1 MKTLKRDWIL
11 RLVRFNVQG
20 EKEVKYID
28 IYTAPRDKVMEIAN
42 NYATKYKYDIVR
54 IYKFDTLI

>member
-1 MKTLKRDWIL
+1 MKTGKRDWVL
-11 RLVRFNVQG
+11 RLVRFNEKG

-28 IYTAPRDKVMEIAN
+28 IYTASREKVTEIAN

-54 IYKFDTLI
+54 IYRFDTLI